1 MKKLILSKEN
11 KQTNNSIIENNKFIK
26 SFSNCKLEMKNTLT
40 NNDFITLN
48 KDNKIIKMNYVNKA
62 RNIIKGIQEDN
73 KIIYPSIE
81 DGVDLKYEV
90 LDNKL
95 KESIVINELQD
106 NYQYDFELD
115 IGDLVPSFNKENN
128 TLELKENNK
137 TIYRLLSPYMV
148 DNKKDYSSDCAYE
161 IEQNEN
167 ILNIKLTCSSE
178 WINSPNRTLPIIID
192 PTIEVVQNEDFKIT
206 GLSNKLAYVSP
217 NKTERLGKFKSNNGS
232 IFWEGLSI
240 SINCDNIRDNLEK
253 DSKTILSATI
263 ILPVQSN
270 EFHKILDGKYVFYTN
285 SKVIKEISTN
295 VDKQITLDVTDIVL
309 NKTGIQEIN
318 LRHSDDPYLLINN
331 SKYNNATTVLNAVN
345 QDYLIISNL
354 NEDGEQLA
362 TLSFEYKENDE
373 DNDKKLEFD
382 NGQAGTT
389 ELNLL
394 NGSIS
399 HEFFDTTIEQNTLS
413 INLNHIFDS
422 NNTENIGLGKGWKT
436 NLHQTL
442 TKEKDINNLFGYKKI
457 TYNDGNKKYYF
468 RDYFTYIDFNNVKR
482 YLKREDVYLDFD
494 QKLKYKENDDRIYEV
509 KYECKSDDGL
519 VYVSGSNLTEYLTQG
534 NFKFETYYII
544 SYKEEKVV
552 CSKYNN
558 NQISNGYGHYF
569 ISGNQKTYVAF
580 KDIIK
585 EGYTLKYVFK
595 STGNKIDVNIDYEA
609 PLQLCVD
616 EQGYYLQNIDK
627 NKTKERL
634 SLDFSFDTEQSFKE
648 IYYNDDVKTIDNQIL
663 NLKSSLKSM
672 YLSAYGLC
680 ISYISL
686 NKQFNYN
693 YNEKILL
700 LIREY
705 NERFATYYSENG
717 WGYQA
722 LVKSIEKP
730 LSNYFSY
737 NDVISQL
744 TLNSNT
750 NFNTVLNS
758 SDNYQKIL
766 SIINNLMQHI
776 NNKIQNAK
784 DSSKYEN
791 GFEYEM
797 QKNQVESCAKQ
808 LEVTYNLI
816 NEQEKQIYLL
826 EKQKD
831 ALIEQQRRNVN
842 DFIIDQNG
850 NTLGFD
856 GYGRLILIEDKF
868 ENKIN
873 IEFGYESENK
883 DKLISIYTDN
893 QTIKFNYDKQTN
905 LLSSLIDKKGRK
917 IKYYYNNQ
925 NQLIK
930 IQHYSSKT
938 TLLDYNSLFK
948 ITNSLLQTLDIR
960 KKENDFLIDR
970 YVVNKEIDNQT
981 TLSSNDDLIKV
992 ESYKLSTLN
1001 NSTTITN
1008 LLNNKVDTYIFEN
1021 NKTTQEND
1029 KTTTICE
1036 FNGKLLLSKKVYFKT
1051 FVENKATSSNLIND
1065 YFYISLN
1072 DFKAIKYYKKFLLF
1086 IKRNKPLQ
1094 NNIADPTALL
1104 LIGCKDIETGR
1115 IRSFDSI
1122 TYSKTDDLQIFKTI
1136 EIKNIDEISDVTLK
1150 FETSEKNTIT
1160 DIYLIPFEQTKYV
1173 YNNENK
1179 LIKEQSDDET
1189 IDYEYDEN
1197 NLCIKKEEINIY
1209 GDKLITTYSYNSSKQ
1224 ITLSEDSKNNII
1236 EYYYDEKG
1244 NCVEQRSYNKN
1255 DASLMKVNKTQY
1267 DEKGNIINYGSIKNK
1282 DGNYPTQ
1289 IIKYNDLNT
1298 ETKGFKNEIISH
1310 NYDFN
1315 TDELISISSSANGI
1329 SNSTSFS
1336 YNYGLLTSMKHLG
1349 CEVRYA
1355 YDGSG
1360 RKIKTVF
1367 NGNEILQTTYKDNY
1381 NSVKEGDHYFDA
1393 EIKNGIYIE
1402 NVTGDGYYEYCCKD
1416 NDNNVFYK
1424 TYSADDSYGKIK
1436 YKYLG
1441 DNLSEIIYFDTYRQ
1455 NGYVYYEK
1463 IKNEY
1468 KNGLIIKQNK
1478 IVDDQISLLIENN
1491 YDINYKFIDS
1501 YSLTLESETRLGYQN
1516 TYMDDLLVKITLNNT
1531 NVDNGDIIN
1540 EILKS
1545 EYKYDALNRVQHQK
1559 ITSNKVN
1566 MCHEYSY
1573 LQQDNNSLDLIGED
1587 VLKIEIYGQNK
1598 TAYLSETHTYEY
1610 DVNGNITS
1618 ISDDETINRYE
1629 YDELN
1634 RLIREDNR
1642 LLNKTIIYKYD
1653 RAGNILLKKN
1663 YSYNLNNILPST
1675 RPRIINEYIYDCDN
1689 RDRLISY
1696 DGKLIHYDKMGRP
1709 RVYKNNKLQWN
1720 NKGQLL
1726 LYENEN
1732 LDKFEYKY
1740 DSNGIRNKKIINGK
1754 ETTYITNGTQILQMK
1769 NDNGKF
1775 IFHYILNKLVGFE
1788 YTNTSGTKEYLY
1800 IRNIQGDITSIIDT
1814 EGNIICTYAYDGYG
1828 NHIVL
1833 DENGKED
1840 TSLTSIGHLNPFRY
1854 RGYYFDEESGLYYL
1868 NSRYYDPE
1876 TGRFISPD
1884 ILTILDETKGQ
1895 INGLNLYMYCRD
1907 NPIMYTDD
1915 SGCLPNWAKWL
1926 IGGVVIVGLTIA
1938 TIATGGVAGGVAGFI
1953 LAGAL
1958 KGAVIGAVS
1967 GALVNGTISGISSAV
1982 NGEGFWLGFFDGAAH
1997 GFMSGAVIG
2006 GITGAISSG
2015 FQVVKAA
2022 SYWDKGT
2029 LSSGY
2034 KSMKY
2039 HYTEEVVNKGLT
2051 KGNSIVK
2058 YTNDALR
2065 FANNNGMNFTLN
2077 LSRNKL
2083 QSAWTLS
2090 RYFGSGTNGLYTS
2103 SGKIITF
2110 HYFYTW

>member
-11 KQTNNSIIENNKFIK
+11 KQINNSIIENNKFIRN
-26 SFSNCKLEMKNTLT
+26 FSNCKLEMKNTLT

-48 KDNKIIKMNYVNKA
+48 KDNKIIKMNYINKA

-81 DGVDLKYEV
+81 EGVDLKYEV
-90 LDNKL
+90 LDDKL
-95 KESIVINELQD
+95 KESIVINESQD

-115 IGDLVPSFNKENN
+115 IGDLVPSFNKENS
-128 TLELKENNK
+128 TLELKENDK
-137 TIYRLLSPYMV
+137 IIYRLLSPYMV

-167 ILNIKLTCSSE
+167 KLNIKLICSSE
-178 WINSPNRTLPIIID
+178 WINSPDRTLPIVID
-192 PTIEVVQNEDFKIT
+192 PTIEIIQNEDFKIT
-206 GLSNKLAYVSP
+206 GISNRLTYVSP
-217 NKTERLGKFKSNNGS
+217 NKTERLGKYQSLNGS
-232 IFWEGLSI
+232 VFWEGLSI
-240 SINCDNIRDNLEK
+240 SINCDNIRNNLER
-253 DSKTILSATI
+253 DNKTILSATL

-270 EFHKILDGKYVFYTN
+270 EYHKILDGKYVFYTN
-285 SKVIKEISTN
+285 SEVIKEISTN

-309 NKTGIQEIN
+309 NKTGIQEIM
-318 LRHSDDPYLLINN
+318 LRHSDDPYLLIKSLSYCN
-331 SKYNNATTVLNAVN
+331 STSVLKDAT

-354 NEDGEQLA
+354 NEDGEPLA
-362 TLSFEYKENDE
+362 TLSFDYKENDNNYDE
-373 DNDKKLEFD
+373 KIEFN
-382 NGQAGTT
+382 NGQAGITRINIRNNSLT
-389 ELNLL
+389 HEHDNATIKQNNLSLNVKHL
-394 NGSIS
+394 
-399 HEFFDTTIEQNTLS
+399 
-413 INLNHIFDS
+413 FDS
-422 NNTENIGLGKGWKT
+422 NVEENIGLGKGWKT

-442 TKEKDINNLFGYKKI
+442 IKENDINNLFGYKKI
-457 TYNDGNKKYYF
+457 TYNDGYRKYYF
-468 RDYFTYIDFNNVKR
+468 RDYFTYIDLNNVKH
-482 YLKREDVYLDFD
+482 YLRKEDVYLDFD

-509 KYECKSDDGL
+509 KYECKSDNDMI
-519 VYVSGSNLTEYLTQG
+519 YISGSNLTEYLTQ
-534 NFKFETYYII
+534 NDFKYKVKYII
-544 SYKEEKVV
+544 YYKNGTIVS
-552 CSKYNN
+552 SKYDNSN
-558 NQISNGYGHYF
+558 IISNGYAHYYLNDKNEK
-569 ISGNQKTYVAF
+569 IYVSF

-585 EGYTLKYVFK
+585 EEYLLKYINRAGIK
-595 STGNKIDVNIDYEA
+595 KDINLDYNK
-609 PLQLCVD
+609 PLDFCVD
-616 EQGYYLQNIDK
+616 DQGYYLQNVDT
-627 NKTKERL
+627 NFTKERL
-634 SLDFSFDTEQSFKE
+634 TIDFSFDTEQSFND
-648 IYYNDDVKTIDNQIL
+648 IYYNEDIKNINNQL
-663 NLKSSLKSM
+663 SSLKKSLKSM
-672 YLSAYGLC
+672 FLSAYGLF
-680 ISYISL
+680 ITIDVL
-686 NKQFNYN
+686 KKQFNYN
-693 YNEKILL
+693 YNDSSLKEIKK
-700 LIREY
+700 Y
-705 NERFATYYSENG
+705 NDRFTKYFSTNG
-717 WGYQA
+717 WGNKA
-722 LVKSIEKP
+722 LVKSLEKLLP
-730 LSNYFSY
+730 YDIKYDKIQDTLAMLSGKDF
-737 NDVISQL
+737 DKD
-744 TLNSNT
+744 TLAYE
-750 NFNTVLNS
+750 
-758 SDNYQKIL
+758 DNYQRVL
-766 SIINNLMQHI
+766 SLVNNHLQLI
-776 NNKIQNAK
+776 NNKIQEAK
-784 DSSKYEN
+784 NSSMYANGIEYDIQKKQIDSYE
-791 GFEYEM
+791 
-797 QKNQVESCAKQ
+797 KQ
-808 LEVTYNLI
+808 LEVTCGLI
-816 NEQEKQIYLL
+816 NEQEKQIALL
-826 EKQKD
+826 GKQKD
-831 ALIEQQRRNVN
+831 NLIETQKNNVN
-842 DFIIDQNG
+842 DFIIDKDN
-850 NTLGFD
+850 NSFGFN
-856 GYGRLILIEDKF
+856 GYGNLVLIQDKY
-868 ENKIN
+868 ENKIT
-873 IEFGYESENK
+873 IKYE
-883 DKLISIYTDN
+883 KLNNQFRITSIYNDN
-893 QTIKFNYDKQTN
+893 QVIKLNYDTKTN
-905 LLSSLIDKKGRK
+905 LLSSMIDANGKKT
-917 IKYYYNNQ
+917 KYFYDNKE
-925 NQLIK
+925 QLIK
-930 IQHYSSKT
+930 IQYNNFKT
-938 TLLDYNSLFK
+938 TDFDYTSFFK
-948 ITNSLLQTLDIR
+948 VTNALLQSLEIKR
-960 KKENDFLIDR
+960 NDDNELAVDR

-981 TLSSNDDLIKV
+981 TLSSNDEILKV
-992 ESYKLSTLN
+992 ESYKISILN

-1072 DFKAIKYYKKFLLF
+1072 DFKAKKYYKKFLLF

-1094 NNIADPTALL
+1094 GNITDPTALL
-1104 LIGCKDIETGR
+1104 LIGSKDIETGR
-1115 IRSFDSI
+1115 IRSFDTI
-1122 TYSKTDDLQIFKTI
+1122 RYSKTKDLQFFKVI
-1136 EIKNIDEISDVTLK
+1136 EIKYINEISDITLK

-1160 DIYLIPFEQTKYV
+1160 DIYLIPFEQTEYV

-1179 LIKEQSDDET
+1179 LIKEQSDDE
-1189 IDYEYDEN
+1189 IIEYEYDEN
-1197 NLCIKKEEINIY
+1197 NLCIKKEETNLY
-1209 GDKLITTYSYNSSKQ
+1209 GDKLITNYSYNSSNQ
-1224 ITLSEDSKNNII
+1224 ITLLEDSKNNVI
-1236 EYYYDEKG
+1236 EYYYDEKD
-1244 NCVEQRSYNKN
+1244 NCIEQRSYNKN
-1255 DASLMKVNKTQY
+1255 DASLMKIKKIQY
-1267 DEKGNIINYGSIKNK
+1267 DEKGNTIDYGSIKNK
-1282 DGNYPTQ
+1282 DGNYPSKE
-1289 IIKYNDLNT
+1289 IKYCNSNT
-1298 ETKGFKNEIISH
+1298 EIKGFKNEVITY

-1315 TDELISISSSANGI
+1315 TDELISISSSVGGI
-1329 SNSTSFS
+1329 SNSTSFN

-1349 CEVRYA
+1349 CEVKYTH
-1355 YDGSG
+1355 DGLG
-1360 RKIKTVF
+1360 RKLKTIF

-1381 NSVKEGDHYFDA
+1381 NSVKEGDNYFDA
-1393 EIKNGIYIE
+1393 EIKNGVYRE
-1402 NVTGDGYYEYCCKD
+1402 TVTNDGYYEYCCKD

-1501 YSLTLESETRLGYQN
+1501 YSLTLESETRLDYQN

-1675 RPRIINEYIYDCDN
+1675 RARIVNEYIYDCDN

-1709 RVYKNNKLQWN
+1709 NVYKNNKLQWN
-1720 NKGQLL
+1720 NKGQLCS
-1726 LYENEN
+1726 YTNEN
-1732 LDKFEYKY
+1732 LDKFEYRY

-1788 YTNTSGTKEYLY
+1788 YTSSSGTKEYLY

-1840 TSLTSIGHLNPFRY
+1840 TLLTSIGHLNPFRY

-1884 ILTILDETKGQ
+1884 VLSILDETKGQ
-1895 INGLNLYMYCRD
+1895 INGLNLYMYCGD
-1907 NPIMYTDD
+1907 NPINNYDP
-1915 SGCLPNWAKWL
+1915 SGNLILSIL
-1926 IGGVVIVGLTIA
+1926 IGAAIGFVIGVVYGAINAAATNQNVFLGAIIGGISGALLGAIAAFAAACMGPLLVGSSLVFSTLSIGTNFVIGLLSSLGGSFLVGSLTDFFTQMIKNGWDFEKLDVA
-1938 TIATGGVAGGVAGFI
+1938 SIFGSGFEMTILNTLSALTGGLAGGVSLLYEGIVDVF
-1953 LAGAL
+1953 LGL
-1958 KGAVIGAVS
+1958 LFSGLGAVID
-1967 GALVNGTISGISSAV
+1967 I
-1982 NGEGFWLGFFDGAAH
+1982 
-1997 GFMSGAVIG
+1997 
-2006 GITGAISSG
+2006 
-2015 FQVVKAA
+2015 
-2022 SYWDKGT
+2022 
-2029 LSSGY
+2029 
-2034 KSMKY
+2034 
-2039 HYTEEVVNKGLT
+2039 
-2051 KGNSIVK
+2051 
-2058 YTNDALR
+2058 LR
-2065 FANNNGMNFTLN
+2065 GN
-2077 LSRNKL
+2077 LSKDDTNERKNSKKL
-2083 QSAWTLS
+2083 LLS
-2090 RYFGSGTNGLYTS
+2090 Y
-2103 SGKIITF
+2103 
-2110 HYFYTW
+2110 